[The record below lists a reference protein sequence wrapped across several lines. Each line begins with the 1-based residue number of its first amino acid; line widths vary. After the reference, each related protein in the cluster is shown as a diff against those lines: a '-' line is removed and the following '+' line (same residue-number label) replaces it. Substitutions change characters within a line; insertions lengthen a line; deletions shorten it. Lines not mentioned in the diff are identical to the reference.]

1 MDRLRPRVKKSPTFT
16 TPEVEKMEKS
26 LNETGDNCLNV
37 EFFKKL
43 ARSFNSSRGRVG
55 KPKLKWSEVQSWFQ
69 NKQLESASKDSLLP
83 RVKKLNPDT
92 SPLNEPDKTTLTSKG
107 GGEEK
112 HDYSNLKFEAKSLK
126 DGAWYDVEKFVTYR
140 NSRSKQ
146 TEARVRFAGY
156 GPEDDE
162 WLNVKECI
170 RECSL
175 GIDHSECQMLKPGN
189 LVVCFQEKDDDA
201 KYYDAHIVDVK
212 RKMHDARGCRC
223 DFRIRYNHDNVE
235 ETVDLN
241 RLYCRPKSE
250 RPHQRDA

>member
-1 MDRLRPRVKKSPTFT
+1 MDGLRPRKNNLINGFT
-16 TPEVEKMEKS
+16 TAEIEKMEKS
-26 LNETGDNCLNV
+26 LNETGDKCLNV

-43 ARSFNSSRGRVG
+43 ARSFNSASGRAG
-55 KPKLKWSEVQSWFQ
+55 KPKLKWSEVQSWYQ
-69 NKQLESASKDSLLP
+69 NRQLESASKD
-83 RVKKLNPDT
+83 KKPDT
-92 SPLNEPDKTTLTSKG
+92 STLNEPDVTTLTSKDAG
-107 GGEEK
+107 DSE
-112 HDYSNLKFEAKSLK
+112 HDYSKLKFEARSSK

-146 TEARVRFAGY
+146 TEARVRFVGY

-162 WLNVKECI
+162 WLNVKESI

-175 GIDHSECQMLKPGN
+175 GIDHSECQILKPGVH
-189 LVVCFQEKDDDA
+189 VVCFQEKNDFA
-201 KYYDAHIVDVK
+201 KYYDAHIVDIK

-241 RLYCRPKSE
+241 RLYRRPEFE